1 MPPSK
6 WRIVP
11 FGELVE
17 NFDFVRV
24 PVKEADR
31 RVGPFPYYGA
41 SGVVD
46 SVDQYLFDGEYLL
59 VAEDG
64 ENLRTRTTPV
74 AFVANGKFWVNNHA
88 HIVRGNQHADTRFL
102 QYALANSDIGGF
114 LTGSTMPKLTQG
126 NLNRITVL
134 APTLP
139 EQRAIARVLGAL
151 DDKIELNRRMN
162 ETLESMARAIFKSW
176 FIDFDP
182 VRSKLEGRHPAGM
195 DVETAALFPASFV
208 DSPVGRIPANWWCC
222 KWGDIATLEYGKG
235 LRGYSESGG
244 EYRVY
249 GTNGPIGW
257 HTLPLC
263 NRPGIVIGR
272 KGAYRGVHLSR
283 APFFVIDTAFYL
295 NPKIE
300 LDLIWTFHEVSALD
314 INGMDSGSA
323 IPSTSRPDF
332 YGLPVV
338 LPPTLV
344 LREFG
349 KLVQPFCAKME
360 ANSGESVTLASIR
373 DTLLPKLLSGDI
385 RIRDA
390 ENQIKAHL

>member
-1 MPPSK
+1 
-6 WRIVP
+6 
-11 FGELVE
+11 
-17 NFDFVRV
+17 
-24 PVKEADR
+24 
-31 RVGPFPYYGA
+31 
-41 SGVVD
+41 
-46 SVDQYLFDGEYLL
+46 
-59 VAEDG
+59 
-64 ENLRTRTTPV
+64 
-74 AFVANGKFWVNNHA
+74 
-88 HIVRGNQHADTRFL
+88 
-102 QYALANSDIGGF
+102 
-114 LTGSTMPKLTQG
+114 
-126 NLNRITVL
+126 
-134 APTLP
+134 
-139 EQRAIARVLGAL
+139 
-151 DDKIELNRRMN
+151 
-162 ETLESMARAIFKSW
+162 MARAIFKSW

-360 ANSGESVTLASIR
+360 ANSGESVTLAYIR
-373 DTLLPKLLSGDI
+373 DTLLPKLLSGEI

-390 ENQIKAHL
+390 EKQIKAHL